1 MKKVLPTLVILILI
15 GVLGTV
21 FYQNYF
27 VKFTYSEEKVD
38 LNLYYEVEGEDDYPV
53 ILQDQWSDYHAKKIG
68 EQYYLDFETVY
79 SLLNNR
85 FYYGEEDGLLCYC
98 LPETRITAKVGESS
112 WTDST
117 GAETKEQYAICVKEE
132 DTLYVALDFVRKYT
146 NFSYQAFTEPNRLS
160 LYNTFGEREVA
171 QMTKTTN
178 IRASGGVKS
187 KVVSEVTEG
196 SKVVVIERMDNW
208 SKVVTEDVMIGYVE
222 NRKMTEPAAEAMT
235 PVTDYQEPEYKRTAL
250 DGKVNMVWH
259 SIAGAAGNATFV
271 ERIDRTKSVNV
282 VAPTWLT
289 ILNEEGSVEVR
300 ATQEYV
306 DAAHERGMAVWAVLD
321 NFNGADGVQQKFM
334 SLDAS
339 RSAVIS
345 KSIDTVKEMG
355 IEGINVDIEG
365 LTDKY
370 GRDYIEFIRELSI
383 ACRNNGIV
391 MSVDNYVPY
400 NFNNYYRLDEQGVFA
415 DYVVIM
421 GYDEHYAGSKEAGS
435 VASIG
440 YVTYGIEEALKSVK
454 AEKLINGIPFY
465 SRIWK
470 TAADGVSSEAYGMNE
485 IQSFI
490 ANHGMTVEWN
500 AATGQNYAEVSEDE
514 ATYQIWIEDADS
526 IETKQAETGNDNGIY
541 CYEGRSA
548 GSGGDQTG
556 RAHHQRRRSGR
567 LPH

>member
-345 KSIDTVKEMG
+345 KSIDTVKEMAS
-355 IEGINVDIEG
+355 
-365 LTDKY
+365 K
-370 GRDYIEFIRELSI
+370 
-383 ACRNNGIV
+383 
-391 MSVDNYVPY
+391 
-400 NFNNYYRLDEQGVFA
+400 
-415 DYVVIM
+415 
-421 GYDEHYAGSKEAGS
+421 GS
-435 VASIG
+435 
-440 YVTYGIEEALKSVK
+440 
-454 AEKLINGIPFY
+454 
-465 SRIWK
+465 
-470 TAADGVSSEAYGMNE
+470 M
-485 IQSFI
+485 
-490 ANHGMTVEWN
+490 
-500 AATGQNYAEVSEDE
+500 
-514 ATYQIWIEDADS
+514 WI
-526 IETKQAETGNDNGIY
+526 
-541 CYEGRSA
+541 
-548 GSGGDQTG
+548 
-556 RAHHQRRRSGR
+556 
-567 LPH
+567 

>member
-289 ILNEEGSVEVR
+289 ILNEGGSVEVR

-370 GRDYIEFIRELSI
+370 GRDYIEFIRELST

-500 AATGQNYAEVSEDE
+500 SATGQNYAEVSEDE

-526 IETKQAETGNDNGIY
+526 IETKLEVMQAHSI
-541 CYEGRSA
+541 A
-548 GSGGDQTG
+548 GVAEWCLGMESSDVWGVIADYMEK
-556 RAHHQRRRSGR
+556 
-567 LPH
+567 

>member
-1 MKKVLPTLVILILI
+1 MKKVLPTLVIMILI

-526 IETKQAETGNDNGIY
+526 IETKLEVMQAHSI
-541 CYEGRSA
+541 A
-548 GSGGDQTG
+548 GVAEWCLGMESSDVWGVIADYMEK
-556 RAHHQRRRSGR
+556 
-567 LPH
+567 